1 MNIGHFEETS
11 IIRTQADLL
20 FHHLVDNFL
29 GKGDVIHHLDDG
41 EIILVLIPISQ
52 FSLIEHGITIGVFY
66 KGILISKILISLY
79 FANGTYRGAY
89 AKVGCRVL
97 IVTYSIDDE
106 LAITS
111 ISVRME
117 GLASIGKYWRSVRI
131 VFLIIDVP

>member
-1 MNIGHFEETS
+1 MFTGHFEETP

-29 GKGDVIHHLDDG
+29 CKGDVIHHLDDG

-89 AKVGCRVL
+89 ATVGCRSL
-97 IVTYSIDDE
+97 IVTCSIDDE

-117 GLASIGKYWRSVRI
+117 MSLLGCS
-131 VFLIIDVP
+131 

>member
-1 MNIGHFEETS
+1 MAKS
-11 IIRTQADLL
+11 
-20 FHHLVDNFL
+20 V
-29 GKGDVIHHLDDG
+29 GDVGDEVHVLAFLSS
-41 EIILVLIPISQ
+41 EQTVNVLIPISQ

-89 AKVGCRVL
+89 ATVGCRGL
-97 IVTYSIDDE
+97 IVTCSIDDE

-117 GLASIGKYWRSVRI
+117 MSLLGCS
-131 VFLIIDVP
+131 

>member
-1 MNIGHFEETS
+1 M
-11 IIRTQADLL
+11 QADLL

-79 FANGTYRGAY
+79 FANGTYRGAN
-89 AKVGCRVL
+89 ATVGCRGL
-97 IVTYSIDDE
+97 IVTCSIDDE

-117 GLASIGKYWRSVRI
+117 MSLLGCS
-131 VFLIIDVP
+131 